1 MGFLQRLFGGD
12 SPSPKRAN
20 LESLNI
26 VGESFYQANF
36 KKIRSFSGAKV
47 GDKIQ
52 IVVNLRNENN
62 NPHSPNGRAV
72 SVNVQDLKVGYVA
85 QYQVDRVFELLENT
99 GGTKSVKGTIYFADG
114 REKIV
119 KNSVTAELAIPVPEQ
134 VNEPQ
139 KTAQQIS
146 ADSLQS
152 EKVEEQR
159 QKYLGSNWDKVKIQK
174 GDSVFV
180 SLSNQFLAN
189 ALKSA
194 IVSGGAVAEQ
204 LTKSKTKLV
213 VIDSVYLQK
222 DSRATRDLLRWA
234 IPVTNFENFEKDNP
248 NFATNKA
255 LRERFFQWDAHGEN
269 FISAQDF
276 NDKLRISRDKGELIP
291 GLTFA
296 PELYGHA
303 FQTKLVFVE
312 KRKEAI
318 QQVIEELKV
327 LPGDGF
333 AVPGELK
340 LISESEKVISVS
352 YRDLD
357 LGQIPS
363 KEFDHFEFR
372 VRNDYFSKL
381 KILGILD
388 TANKVSLYV
397 IDSAM

>member
-12 SPSPKRAN
+12 STSPKRAN
-20 LESLNI
+20 FESLNI
-26 VGESFYQANF
+26 VGESFYKANF
-36 KKIRSFSGAKV
+36 KEIRSLSGAKV

-52 IVVNLRNENN
+52 IVVNFRNEND
-62 NPHSPNGRAV
+62 NPHSPDGKAV
-72 SVNVQDLKVGYVA
+72 SVYVQALKVGHVA

-99 GGTKSVKGTIYFADG
+99 GGTRSVKGTIYFADG
-114 REKIV
+114 REQIV

-134 VNEPQ
+134 IHHPQ

-159 QKYLGSNWDKVKIQK
+159 KKYLGSNWDSVKIQK

-180 SLSNQFLAN
+180 SLSNQILAN
-189 ALKSA
+189 AMRSA
-194 IVSGGAVAEQ
+194 IATGGAVAEQ
-204 LTKSKTKLV
+204 LTKSKTKVV
-213 VIDSVYLQK
+213 VIDSVGLQK
-222 DSRATRDLLRWA
+222 DSKATRDLLRWG
-234 IPVTNFENFEKDNP
+234 IPITDFENFEKDNP
-248 NFATNKA
+248 NFSTNKA
-255 LRERFFQWDAHGEN
+255 LRERFFQWPAHGEN

-276 NDKLRISRDKGELIP
+276 IDKLSISSEKGKLIP

-303 FQTKLVFVE
+303 FKTKLVFVE

-318 QQVIEELKV
+318 QQVVEELKV

-333 AVPGELK
+333 AVPGKLK
-340 LISESEKVISVS
+340 LISESEKVISVT
-352 YRDLD
+352 YQDFE

-363 KEFDHFEFR
+363 KEFDQFEYR

-381 KILGILD
+381 KVLGILD
-388 TANKVSLYV
+388 TSNKVSLYL

>member
-20 LESLNI
+20 FESLNI
-26 VGESFYQANF
+26 VGESFYKANF
-36 KKIRSFSGAKV
+36 KEIRSLAGAKV

-52 IVVNLRNENN
+52 LIVNLRNEND
-62 NPHSPNGRAV
+62 NPHSPTGKAV
-72 SVNVQDLKVGYVA
+72 SVYVQDLKVGHVA
-85 QYQVDRVFELLENT
+85 QNQVDRVFELLEHT

-114 REKIV
+114 RENIA
-119 KNSVTAELAIPVPEQ
+119 KNSVTAELTIPVPEQ
-134 VNEPQ
+134 MNKPQ

-159 QKYLGSNWDKVKIQK
+159 KKYLGNNWDSVKIQK
-174 GDSVFV
+174 GDSVFI
-180 SLSNQFLAN
+180 SLSNEFLAN
-189 ALKSA
+189 ALRSA
-194 IVSGGAVAEQ
+194 IASGGAVAEQ
-204 LTKSKTKLV
+204 LTKSKTKVV
-213 VIDSVYLQK
+213 VIDSVGLQK
-222 DSRATRDLLRWA
+222 DSKAIRDLLRWG
-234 IPVTNFENFEKDNP
+234 IPITNFDNFEKDNP
-248 NFATNKA
+248 NFSTNKA
-255 LRERFFQWDAHGEN
+255 LRERFFQWPAHGEN
-269 FISAQDF
+269 FISARDF
-276 NDKLRISRDKGELIP
+276 IDRLSISSEKGELIP

-312 KRKEAI
+312 KRKDAI

-352 YRDLD
+352 YRNLE

-363 KEFDHFEFR
+363 KEFDQFEYR

-381 KILGILD
+381 KFLGILD
-388 TANKVSLYV
+388 TANKVSLYL